1 MLWEETMKPKLVV
14 LVVVL
19 LLLAMV
25 PALAM
30 AKSEAKP
37 SKAIHFTLDRS
48 QPIQPQ
54 IQAALG
60 ANAPAPKPGA
70 PAAAAPRPTSVALGI
85 RPNAV
90 QGLVNEGFEGLWPS
104 GNWIVWDFSGLDLC
118 WGTTDYVHKRGHY
131 SAWPAAGCANGYDPS
146 TYPYYVDNMETWMD
160 YPMDLSNATNG
171 YVRFQFRNDS
181 EFFYDYFV
189 WCASHDGMNLDC
201 NAHTGST
208 NGTWRLVNINL
219 RNFYGENYM
228 GDQDFLFTWGFISD
242 SSFSDF
248 GGAYVDAI
256 RIRATGP

>member
-1 MLWEETMKPKLVV
+1 MKPKLVV

-37 SKAIHFTLDRS
+37 SKIIHFTVDRR

-60 ANAPAPKPGA
+60 VNAPAPKAGA
-70 PAAAAPRPTSVALGI
+70 PAAAAPRQLPAALGI

-90 QGLVNEGFEGLWPS
+90 QGLLNEGFENPWPN
-104 GNWIVWDFSGLDLC
+104 GNWLVWDFSGSDYC
-118 WGTTDYVHKRGHY
+118 WGTTDYVHKRGQM
-131 SAWPAAGCANGYDPS
+131 SAWPAAGCANGYDPG
-146 TYPYYVDNMETWMD
+146 TWPGYVNDMDTWMD
-160 YPMDLSNATNG
+160 YPMDLSNATKASA
-171 YVRFQFRNDS
+171 RFQFRNDS
-181 EFFYDYFV
+181 EFFFDYFL
-189 WCASHDGMNLDC
+189 WCASHDGVNFDC

-219 RNFYGENYM
+219 RNFYGENYL
-228 GDQDFLFTWGFISD
+228 GDPDFVFIWGFYSD
-242 SSFSDF
+242 FSFSDY

>member
-1 MLWEETMKPKLVV
+1 MKPKLVV
-14 LVVVL
+14 VVIVL

-30 AKSEAKP
+30 AKGQAKP
-37 SKAIHFTLDRS
+37 SKVIHFTLDRS

-60 ANAPAPKPGA
+60 ANAPASKPCA
-70 PAAAAPRPTSVALGI
+70 PAAAAPRPTSIALGI

-90 QGLVNEGFEGLWPS
+90 QGLVNEGFEGLWPT
-104 GNWIVWDFSGLDLC
+104 GNWIVWDFSGNDYC
-118 WGTTDYVHKRGHY
+118 WGTTDYVHKRGQM

-146 TYPYYVDNMETWMD
+146 TYPYYVDYMDTWMD

-171 YVRFQFRNDS
+171 YARFQFRNDS
-181 EFFYDYFV
+181 EFSYDFFL
-189 WCASHDGMNLDC
+189 WCASHDGLTFDC

-208 NGTWRLVNINL
+208 NGTWRYVNINL

-228 GDQDFLFTWGFISD
+228 GDADFLFTWGFYSD
-242 SSFSDF
+242 SSIFDYQ
-248 GGAYVDAI
+248 GAYVDAI